1 MSKEFFGFKT
11 APANNV
17 SRTLLDH
24 ATGRRTGNT
33 FLSSRSCPF
42 ACLSYFNS
50 VFRTKKLNEF
60 HSIKTKMYFMYVQ
73 SLEQTPLDE
82 DVRFMCVFFRNLLY
96 FLELGHAVYRTQK
109 LKKKKFGPWGVNRTC
124 PNETVAKPLVSF
136 KKNCCQIL
144 KLTSNYSLFL
154 TISPVW
160 WSLFSRKIMF
170 LVIHTIHA
178 LSSMHWTWKIP
189 AMAGTN
195 FTHGHYIG
203 NVFSSVLVRLT
214 SASVTCTCICCE
226 VTLASLPV
234 INTFDFN
241 FRPRTPTPALR

>member
-1 MSKEFFGFKT
+1 
-11 APANNV
+11 
-17 SRTLLDH
+17 
-24 ATGRRTGNT
+24 
-33 FLSSRSCPF
+33 
-42 ACLSYFNS
+42 
-50 VFRTKKLNEF
+50 
-60 HSIKTKMYFMYVQ
+60 MYVQ
-73 SLEQTPLDE
+73 NLEQTPLDK
-82 DVRFMCVFFRNLLY
+82 DARFMCVFS
-96 FLELGHAVYRTQK
+96 ELTLFSWTWACSLPDPK
-109 LKKKKFGPWGVNRTC
+109 IKKKKFGPWGVNRTC

-170 LVIHTIHA
+170 LVINTIHA
-178 LSSMHWTWKIP
+178 LSSMHWTWKFP
-189 AMAGTN
+189 AMSGTN
-195 FTHGHYIG
+195 FTHGHYID
-203 NVFSSVLVRLT
+203 NDFSSVLVRLT